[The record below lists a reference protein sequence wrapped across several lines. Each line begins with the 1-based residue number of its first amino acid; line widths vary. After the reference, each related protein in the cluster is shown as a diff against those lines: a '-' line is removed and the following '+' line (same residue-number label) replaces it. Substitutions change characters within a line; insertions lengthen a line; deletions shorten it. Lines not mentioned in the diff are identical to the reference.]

1 MTVPNPSAIFE
12 AGDVR
17 LGSGAT
23 YRGARLSYRTF
34 GTLSPA
40 RDNVVLYPTSYSAQH
55 LDTQW
60 LIEPDGILDP
70 NRWFVVIPDMFGNGL
85 SSSPSNTSAPYDG
98 SRYPHFSILDNVRV
112 QRRLLREV
120 FGIARLKMVY
130 GWSMG
135 AMQAYQWAASFPDEV
150 ERIAVVCGAARCA
163 QHNYVFLDGVKA
175 ALTTDPAWHDGRFSA
190 KPERGLRAMG
200 RIYAGWAMSQAFYR
214 DRLWTQLGYSS
225 LEDYIVGG
233 WEGNFLRR
241 DASDLLAQIH
251 TWQHFDISDDPAYG
265 GDFEAALRAIS
276 ADVLLMPSRTDLYFR
291 VDDNADELPLLAR
304 GQLAP
309 IESDWGHRAGN
320 PVHRGADW
328 AFIREQVQALLAR

>member
-1 MTVPNPSAIFE
+1 MTNPAAIFE
-12 AGDVR
+12 AGDLR
-17 LGSGAT
+17 LSSGAT
-23 YRGARLSYRTF
+23 YRGARLSYRTY
-34 GTLSPA
+34 GKLSPA

-55 LDTQW
+55 LDTEW

-70 NRWFVVIPDMFGNGL
+70 TRWFVVIPGMFGNGL
-85 SSSPSNTSAPYDG
+85 SSSPSNTAPPWDG

-120 FGIARLKMVY
+120 FGVERLKMVY

-135 AMQAYQWAASFPDEV
+135 GMQAYQWAASFPDEV

-163 QHNYVFLDGVKA
+163 RHNYVFLEGVKA
-175 ALTTDPAWHDGRFSA
+175 ALTADPAWRDGRFER

-200 RIYAGWAMSQAFYR
+200 RVYAGWAMSQAFYR
-214 DRLWTQLGYSS
+214 DELWRQIGFSS
-225 LEDYIVGG
+225 LEDYLVGG

-241 DASDLLAQIH
+241 HAEDLLAQIH
-251 TWQHFDISDDPAYG
+251 TWQHFSIADDPACG
-265 GDFEAALRAIS
+265 GDFEAALRAIR
-276 ADVLLMPSRTDLYFR
+276 AEVLLMPGRTDLYFR
-291 VDDNADELPLLAR
+291 VEDNADELPRLAR
-304 GQLAP
+304 GRLAP

-328 AFIREQVQALLAR
+328 AFIREQVRALLER

>member
-1 MTVPNPSAIFE
+1 MTNPAAIFE
-12 AGDVR
+12 AGDLR
-17 LGSGAT
+17 LSSGAT
-23 YRGARLSYRTF
+23 YRGARLSYRTY
-34 GTLSPA
+34 GKLSPA

-55 LDTQW
+55 LDTEW

-70 NRWFVVIPDMFGNGL
+70 TRWFVVIPDMFGNGL
-85 SSSPSNTSAPYDG
+85 SSSPSNTASPWDG

-120 FGIARLKMVY
+120 FGVERLKMVY

-135 AMQAYQWAASFPDEV
+135 GMQAYQWAASFPDEV

-163 QHNYVFLDGVKA
+163 RHNYVFLEGVKA
-175 ALTTDPAWHDGRFSA
+175 ALTADPAWRDGRFER

-200 RIYAGWAMSQAFYR
+200 RVYAGWAMSQAFYR
-214 DRLWTQLGYSS
+214 DELWRQIGFSS
-225 LEDYIVGG
+225 LEDYLVGG

-241 DASDLLAQIH
+241 HAEDLLAQIH
-251 TWQHFDISDDPAYG
+251 TWQHFSIADDPAYG
-265 GDFEAALRAIS
+265 GDFEAALRAIR
-276 ADVLLMPSRTDLYFR
+276 AEVLLMPGRTDLYFR
-291 VDDNADELPLLAR
+291 VEDNADELPRLAR
-304 GQLAP
+304 GRLAP

-328 AFIREQVQALLAR
+328 AFIREQIRALLER

>member
-1 MTVPNPSAIFE
+1 MTNPAAIFE
-12 AGDVR
+12 AGDLR
-17 LGSGAT
+17 LSSGAT
-23 YRGARLSYRTF
+23 YRGARLSYRTY
-34 GTLSPA
+34 GKLSPA

-55 LDTQW
+55 LDTEW

-70 NRWFVVIPDMFGNGL
+70 TRWFVVIPDMFGNGL
-85 SSSPSNTSAPYDG
+85 SSSPSNTASPWDG

-120 FGIARLKMVY
+120 FGVERLKMVY

-135 AMQAYQWAASFPDEV
+135 GMQAYQWAASFPDEV

-163 QHNYVFLDGVKA
+163 RHNYVFLEGVKA
-175 ALTTDPAWHDGRFSA
+175 ALTADPAWRDGRFER

-200 RIYAGWAMSQAFYR
+200 RVYAGWAMSQAFYR
-214 DRLWTQLGYSS
+214 DELWRQIGFSS
-225 LEDYIVGG
+225 LEDYLVGG

-241 DASDLLAQIH
+241 HAEDLLAQIH
-251 TWQHFDISDDPAYG
+251 TWQHFSIADDPAYG
-265 GDFEAALRAIS
+265 GDFEAALRAIR
-276 ADVLLMPSRTDLYFR
+276 AEVLLMPGRTDLYFR
-291 VDDNADELPLLAR
+291 VEDNADELPRLAR
-304 GQLAP
+304 GRLAP

-328 AFIREQVQALLAR
+328 AFIREQVRALLER

>member
-1 MTVPNPSAIFE
+1 MTNPAAIFE
-12 AGDVR
+12 AGDLR
-17 LGSGAT
+17 LSSGAT
-23 YRGARLSYRTF
+23 YRGARLSYRTY
-34 GTLSPA
+34 GKLSPA

-55 LDTQW
+55 LDTEW

-70 NRWFVVIPDMFGNGL
+70 TRWFVVIPDMFGNGL
-85 SSSPSNTSAPYDG
+85 SSSPSNTASPWDG

-120 FGIARLKMVY
+120 FGVERLKMVY

-135 AMQAYQWAASFPDEV
+135 GMQAYQWAASFPDEV

-163 QHNYVFLDGVKA
+163 RHNYVFLEGVKA
-175 ALTTDPAWHDGRFSA
+175 ALTADPAWRDGRFER

-200 RIYAGWAMSQAFYR
+200 RVYAGWAMSQAFYR
-214 DRLWTQLGYSS
+214 DELWRQIGFSS
-225 LEDYIVGG
+225 LEDYLVGG

-241 DASDLLAQIH
+241 HAEDLLAQIH
-251 TWQHFDISDDPAYG
+251 TWQHFSIADDPAYG
-265 GDFEAALRAIS
+265 GDFEAALRAIR
-276 ADVLLMPSRTDLYFR
+276 AEVLLMPGRTDLYFR
-291 VDDNADELPLLAR
+291 VEDNADELPRLAR
-304 GQLAP
+304 GRLAP

-328 AFIREQVQALLAR
+328 AFIREQILALLER

>member
-1 MTVPNPSAIFE
+1 MTNPAAIFE
-12 AGDVR
+12 AGDLR
-17 LGSGAT
+17 LSSGAT
-23 YRGARLSYRTF
+23 YRGARLSYRTY

-55 LDTQW
+55 LDTEW

-70 NRWFVVIPDMFGNGL
+70 TRWFVVIPDMFGNGL
-85 SSSPSNTSAPYDG
+85 SSSPSNTAPPWDG
-98 SRYPHFSILDNVRV
+98 SRYPHFSILDNVRA

-120 FGIARLKMVY
+120 FGVERLKMVY

-135 AMQAYQWAASFPDEV
+135 GMQAYQWAASFPDEV

-163 QHNYVFLDGVKA
+163 RHNYVFLEGVKA
-175 ALTTDPAWHDGRFSA
+175 ALTADPAWRDGRFER

-214 DRLWTQLGYSS
+214 DELWRHIGYSS
-225 LEDYIVGG
+225 LEDYLVGG

-241 DASDLLAQIH
+241 HAEDLLAQIH
-251 TWQHFDISDDPAYG
+251 TWQHFSIADDPAYA
-265 GDFEAALRAIS
+265 GDFEAALRAIR
-276 ADVLLMPSRTDLYFR
+276 AEVLLMPGRTDLYFR
-291 VDDNADELPLLAR
+291 VEDNADELPLLAR
-304 GQLAP
+304 ARLAP

-328 AFIREQVQALLAR
+328 AFIREQVGALLAR